1 MKQRLLLLLL
11 LLIPF
16 LGFAQSETEA
26 VDLSSP
32 YHTIHTHLWFLESGV
47 HYDAKKA
54 MKVLPK
60 ETQKRQELAIQLKQ
74 IFDGKGLRV
83 KLSQLPRDPNYRDS
97 LAKENIYVLFPKE
110 LPEIYLEKV
119 GNKWLYSEEAIENIS
134 KLHRQVYPLGTDIL
148 LRLIPNSDSYKLF
161 GLKVWQYIGI
171 VLLLFLAWILH
182 LLVTRIFR
190 RIIQRAVKTRFQKII
205 FDEELIL
212 RIARLASYIL
222 NIWLII
228 KILPV
233 LQLEVDVAA
242 AAIIGLKVLRTFFGI
257 LLGFKF
263 VEFLVLVVEKFTDK
277 TENTLDNQILPIL
290 KQTSYIIV
298 ATIGIIAVLKLLN
311 VNVTALIA
319 GLSIGGLAL
328 ALAAQETVK
337 NLIGSLMIFIDKPF
351 QIGDLVIAGEVTGTV
366 EMVGFRSTRIRTPE
380 NSVTTVP
387 NGSLAN
393 MVVNNLG
400 MRIYRRYKTNLS
412 LTYGTSP
419 EQIKAFTEGVKAIIA
434 ATENVR
440 EEGNQVVFNN
450 MGAYSLDVMLVV
462 FFEIK
467 TWDEELQLTEQI
479 LLKVL
484 ELAKELNISF
494 AFPSTSIYMEK
505 G

>member
-1 MKQRLLLLLL
+1 MKQRLLLVLLI
-11 LLIPF
+11 IPF
-16 LGFAQSETEA
+16 LGFAQNGVDT

-32 YHTIHTHLWFLESGV
+32 YHTIHTHLWFLQQGSN
-47 HYDAKKA
+47 YDAEKA
-54 MKVLPK
+54 MKVLPEGTPKRK
-60 ETQKRQELAIQLKQ
+60 ERAIQLKQ
-74 IFDGKGLRV
+74 IFDGKGLFV
-83 KLSQLPRDPNYRDS
+83 KLSQLPRSPNHGDS
-97 LAKENIYVLFPKE
+97 LAQGEIYVLFPNE
-110 LPEIYLEKV
+110 LSEIYVEKI
-119 GNKWLYSEEAIENIS
+119 GDEWLYSKETIENIPR
-134 KLHRQVYPLGTDIL
+134 LHREVYPFGTDIL
-148 LRLIPNSDSYKLF
+148 LKIIPHSDSYKLF

-182 LLVTRIFR
+182 LLSTRIFR
-190 RIIQRAVKTRFQKII
+190 RIIRKAINTRFQKII

-212 RIARLASYIL
+212 KIARLASYIL

-233 LQLEVDVAA
+233 LQLEVGIAAVA
-242 AAIIGLKVLRTFFGI
+242 IVGLKVLRAFFGI
-257 LLGFKF
+257 LLGFKL
-263 VEFLVLVVEKFTDK
+263 VEVLVLVVEKFTDK

-290 KQTSYIIV
+290 KQTSYIVV
-298 ATIGIIAVLKLLN
+298 ATIGVIAVLNLLN

-351 QIGDLVIAGEVTGTV
+351 QIGDLVVAGAVTGTV

-412 LTYGTSP
+412 LTYSTSP
-419 EQIKAFTEGVKAIIA
+419 EQIKAFIDGVKTIIA
-434 ATENVR
+434 SKEGIR
-440 EEGNQVVFNN
+440 KEGNQVVFNN
-450 MGAYSLDVMLVV
+450 MGASSLDVMMIVY
-462 FFEIK
+462 FEIK
-467 TWDEELQLTEQI
+467 TWDEELQLTQE
-479 LLKVL
+479 LLLEIL
-484 ELAKELNISF
+484 ELAKKLEVDF
-494 AFPSTSIYMEK
+494 AFPSTSVYMEK
-505 G
+505 E